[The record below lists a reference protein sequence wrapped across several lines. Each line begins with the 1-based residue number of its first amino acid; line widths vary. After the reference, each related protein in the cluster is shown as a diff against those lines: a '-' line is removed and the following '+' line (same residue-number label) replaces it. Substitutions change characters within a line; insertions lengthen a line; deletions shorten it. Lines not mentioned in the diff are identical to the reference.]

1 MYKFKL
7 IKKIN
12 PQDKSAPKKWYAVP
26 ISESPQSFKE
36 TARRATQNT
45 TTGAMELETAVDL
58 LGSYAVEQLQA
69 GHTIRIGNL
78 GTLRITFK
86 SEGVE
91 NINDFN
97 ASSMIKEPRVIFTP
111 SKEFRDAVINN
122 LVFGNG
128 GVLEDDINYASLADY
143 RRAKGQS
150 EEGGGTPGGV

>member
-26 ISESPQSFKE
+26 ISESPQSFRE

-45 TTGAMELETAVDL
+45 TISAMELETAI
-58 LGSYAVEQLQA
+58 EQLLA

-91 NINDFN
+91 NIDDFST
-97 ASSMIKEPRVIFTP
+97 SSMIKEVRVIFTP
-111 SKEFRDAVINN
+111 SKEFREAVTNN
-122 LVFGNG
+122 IVFGNA

-143 RRAKGQS
+143 RRAKEQS
-150 EEGGGTPGGV
+150 GGGGGTPGEV

>member
-45 TTGAMELETAVDL
+45 TTGAMELETAIDL

>member
-26 ISESPQSFKE
+26 ISESPQPFKE

-45 TTGAMELETAVDL
+45 TTSAMELETSIDL
-58 LGSYAVEQLQA
+58 LGSYAIEQLQA

-86 SEGVE
+86 SDGVD
-91 NINDFN
+91 NIDDFN
-97 ASSMIKEPRVIFTP
+97 ASSMIKEARVVFTP
-111 SKEFRDAVINN
+111 SKEFREAVTNG
-122 LVFGNG
+122 LVFGNA

-143 RRAKGQS
+143 RRAKELSGG
-150 EEGGGTPGGV
+150 GGGTPGEV

>member
-26 ISESPQSFKE
+26 ISESPQSFRE

-45 TTGAMELETAVDL
+45 TISAMELETAIDL
-58 LGSYAVEQLQA
+58 LGSYAIEQLLA

-91 NINDFN
+91 NIDDFSTSPGFSRTTSTMPRWPTTDGPR
-97 ASSMIKEPRVIFTP
+97 SSLVGA
-111 SKEFRDAVINN
+111 AV
-122 LVFGNG
+122 
-128 GVLEDDINYASLADY
+128 
-143 RRAKGQS
+143 RQAKYDRLFQ
-150 EEGGGTPGGV
+150 VR

>member
-26 ISESPQSFKE
+26 ISESPQSFRE

-45 TTGAMELETAVDL
+45 TISAMELETAIDL
-58 LGSYAVEQLQA
+58 LGSYAIEQLLA

-91 NINDFN
+91 NIDDFST
-97 ASSMIKEPRVIFTP
+97 SSMIKEVRVIFTP
-111 SKEFRDAVINN
+111 SKEFREAVTNN
-122 LVFGNG
+122 IVFGNA

-143 RRAKGQS
+143 RRAKEQS

>member
-45 TTGAMELETAVDL
+45 TTGAMELETAIDL

-86 SEGVE
+86 SEGGE

>member
-26 ISESPQSFKE
+26 ISESPQSFRE

-45 TTGAMELETAVDL
+45 TISAMELETAIDL
-58 LGSYAVEQLQA
+58 LGSYAIEQLLA

-91 NINDFN
+91 NIDDFST
-97 ASSMIKEPRVIFTP
+97 SSMIKEVRVIFTP
-111 SKEFRDAVINN
+111 SKEFREAVTNN
-122 LVFGNG
+122 IVFGNA

-143 RRAKGQS
+143 RRAKEQS
-150 EEGGGTPGGV
+150 GGGGGTPGGV

>member
-26 ISESPQSFKE
+26 ISESPQSFRE

-45 TTGAMELETAVDL
+45 TISAMELETAIDL
-58 LGSYAVEQLQA
+58 LGSYAIEQLLA

-86 SEGVE
+86 SEGVD
-91 NINDFN
+91 NIDDFN
-97 ASSMIKEPRVIFTP
+97 ASSMIKEARVVFTP
-111 SKEFRDAVINN
+111 SKEFREAVTNN
-122 LVFGNG
+122 IVFGNA

-143 RRAKGQS
+143 RRAKEQS
-150 EEGGGTPGGV
+150 GGGGGTPGEV

>member
-97 ASSMIKEPRVIFTP
+97 ASSMIKDPRVIFTP

>member
-26 ISESPQSFKE
+26 ISESPQSFRE

-45 TTGAMELETAVDL
+45 TTSAMELETAIDL
-58 LGSYAVEQLQA
+58 LGSYAIEQLLA

-91 NINDFN
+91 NIDDFST
-97 ASSMIKEPRVIFTP
+97 SSMIKEVRVIFTP
-111 SKEFRDAVINN
+111 SKEFREAVTNN
-122 LVFGNG
+122 SNA

-143 RRAKGQS
+143 RRAKEQS
-150 EEGGGTPGGV
+150 GGGGGTPGGV

>member
-26 ISESPQSFKE
+26 ISESPQSFRE

-45 TTGAMELETAVDL
+45 TISAMELETAIDL
-58 LGSYAVEQLQA
+58 LGSYAIE
-69 GHTIRIGNL
+69 
-78 GTLRITFK
+78 ITFK

-91 NINDFN
+91 NIDDFST
-97 ASSMIKEPRVIFTP
+97 SSMIKEVRVIFTP
-111 SKEFRDAVINN
+111 SKEFRDAVTNN
-122 LVFGNG
+122 IVFGNA

-143 RRAKGQS
+143 RRAKEQS
-150 EEGGGTPGGV
+150 GGGGGTPGEV

>member
-45 TTGAMELETAVDL
+45 TTSAMELETAVDL

>member
-111 SKEFRDAVINN
+111 SKEFREAVINN